1 MTPDQSIF
9 IAAAEV
15 RKALVQPGDIRA
27 EVEFQNDING
37 LLARIDDGVTL
48 GAAAPSPAP
57 PASASSRA
65 LRIITGGA
73 GAGAGQVR
81 AGAQPPPFRLKMTGT
96 G

>member
-9 IAAAEV
+9 IAAADV

-48 GAAAPSPAP
+48 PTSAPATSSP
-57 PASASSRA
+57 SARA
-65 LRIITGGA
+65 LRVITGGA
-73 GAGAGQVR
+73 GPAQAR
-81 AGAQPPPFRLKMTGT
+81 PGAQPPPFRFKMTGT

>member
-1 MTPDQSIF
+1 MTPDRSII

-15 RKALVQPGDIRA
+15 RRALVQPGDIRA

-48 GAAAPSPAP
+48 ESSAAPSRAAASPAGR
-57 PASASSRA
+57 S
-65 LRIITGGA
+65 LRVIHGG
-73 GAGAGQVR
+73 GGPVR
-81 AGAQPPPFRLKMTGT
+81 AAAQPPPFRLKMTGT